1 MDYNLLGASLN
12 GPKIWIPDWVEAEVG
27 VLRDF
32 NNIKAGEYF
41 NIYDRTGP
49 GMSNYKP
56 LRLPNHSQTQSKE
69 NNKMSMCRAVR
80 KTLTTS
86 IDALAMLATASA
98 HAEVKSKP
106 SPIAGVVA
114 TRDNARGTVDQIA
127 ESFPMAR

>member
-1 MDYNLLGASLN
+1 MIFVQWSNAKLMKWSRRWECGR
-12 GPKIWIPDWVEAEVG
+12 G
-27 VLRDF
+27 VH
-32 NNIKAGEYF
+32 K
-41 NIYDRTGP
+41 TGS

-56 LRLPNHSQTQSKE
+56 LRLPNYSQSQSKE
-69 NNKMSMCRAVR
+69 NNKIIMCRAVR